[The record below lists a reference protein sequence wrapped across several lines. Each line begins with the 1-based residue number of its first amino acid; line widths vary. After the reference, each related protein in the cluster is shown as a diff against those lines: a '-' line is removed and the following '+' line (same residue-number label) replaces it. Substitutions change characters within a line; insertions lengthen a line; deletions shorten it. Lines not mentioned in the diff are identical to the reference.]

1 MSLPS
6 GPKNAGSPKP
16 GYQRPAWI
24 AGAVALLVLV
34 ALAAFWIGKSSG
46 SNSSSAASPAA
57 ETTTDTSGDGRSS
70 TNPTTTSSR
79 TPTTTRAS
87 DTRQT
92 TTTSRRSSTSSS
104 RQTTTS
110 DRRTTTTQAQREF
123 DRESGLR
130 IVGLSRLPDEAADTY
145 ALIESDGPF
154 PFDRD
159 GVVFQNRERLLPRQA
174 SGWYREY
181 TVITPGSDDRGARRL
196 IVGKDDTVYYTQDHY
211 DSFVVVD
218 VDR

>member
-1 MSLPS
+1 MSLPP
-6 GPKNAGSPKP
+6 GPNNAGNSRP

-24 AGAVALLVLV
+24 AGAIALLVLIAV
-34 ALAAFWIGKSSG
+34 AAFLIGRNSGTSDDSPKSSG
-46 SNSSSAASPAA
+46 DAATAQGSNKNQS
-57 ETTTDTSGDGRSS
+57 TTDRS
-70 TNPTTTSSR
+70 
-79 TPTTTRAS
+79 
-87 DTRQT
+87 
-92 TTTSRRSSTSSS
+92 TTSRRSSTTFS
-104 RQTTTS
+104 T
-110 DRRTTTTQAQREF
+110 RRTTTTIHRGSTNSSRQSTTSIRQPTTARTQR
-123 DRESGLR
+123 DVDHDSGLR
-130 IVGLSRLPDEAADTY
+130 IVGLSRLPGEAADTY

-159 GVVFQNRERLLPRQA
+159 GVVFQNRERQLPSHP
-174 SGWYREY
+174 SGWYHEY